1 MEFVKDG
8 RVAVPERASI
18 VNWFPESFSAHL
30 PRHKPGL
37 VFAASCLTVSFAYDL
52 FCVGCRG
59 PDCGFGRRRS
69 FDFRLH
75 P

>member
-1 MEFVKDG
+1 
-8 RVAVPERASI
+8 
-18 VNWFPESFSAHL
+18 
-30 PRHKPGL
+30 

-52 FCVGCRG
+52 FCVGCRS